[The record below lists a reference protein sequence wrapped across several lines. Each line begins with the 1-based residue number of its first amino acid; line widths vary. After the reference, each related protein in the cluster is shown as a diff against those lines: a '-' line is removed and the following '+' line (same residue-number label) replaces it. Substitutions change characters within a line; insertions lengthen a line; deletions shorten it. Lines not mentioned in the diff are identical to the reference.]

1 MRFISKIL
9 PVAVICAVERHLKM
23 DKYSLYNKSASEFY
37 EIAKDIP
44 SFRLER
50 YRGVGPK
57 SIARFED
64 FIYTSKFFEIWE
76 NRIKER
82 TDNSELFLET
92 LG

>member
-1 MRFISKIL
+1 MRFISRIL
-9 PVAVICAVERHLKM
+9 PVAVIYAVERHLKM